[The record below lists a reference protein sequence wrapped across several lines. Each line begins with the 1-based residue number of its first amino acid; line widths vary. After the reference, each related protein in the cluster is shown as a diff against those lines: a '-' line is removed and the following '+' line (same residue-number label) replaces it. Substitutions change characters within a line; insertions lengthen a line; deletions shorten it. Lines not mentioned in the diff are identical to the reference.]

1 MKNYNKNCVVQT
13 QKVHYQIPNGVK
25 QKRIRRGNPL
35 KEKTKVK
42 IKFNSSAAFGIAA
55 TLCQDTLSPMTK
67 VGFIGL
73 FILAA
78 FDVEMEKD

>member
-13 QKVHYQIPNGVK
+13 QKVRYQIPNGVK
-25 QKRIRRGNPL
+25 QKRIRGNSL

-42 IKFNSSAAFGIAA
+42 IKFNSSAAFGIVA

-78 FDVEMEKD
+78 FDVEMEED

>member
-13 QKVHYQIPNGVK
+13 QKVRYQIPNGVK
-25 QKRIRRGNPL
+25 QKRIRGNPL

-73 FILAA
+73 FILVAL
-78 FDVEMEKD
+78 DVEMKGD

>member
-13 QKVHYQIPNGVK
+13 QKVRYQIPNGVK
-25 QKRIRRGNPL
+25 QKRIRGNPL

-73 FILAA
+73 FILVA
-78 FDVEMEKD
+78 FNVEMEED